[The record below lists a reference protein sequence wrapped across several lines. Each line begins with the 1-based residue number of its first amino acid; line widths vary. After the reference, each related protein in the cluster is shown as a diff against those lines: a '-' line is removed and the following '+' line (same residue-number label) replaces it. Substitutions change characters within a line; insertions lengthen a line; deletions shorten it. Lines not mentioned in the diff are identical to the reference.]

1 MILNN
6 SVMAKIKPN
15 NTEGVDHYIAN
26 LPVEQQIALKRV
38 RQIIKNTVPE
48 AQEFISYSKPAYH
61 FHGMIG
67 SFAAFKN
74 HCSFFPWNAQ
84 TIIDFAD
91 ELKDFKTSAGT
102 IQFTPDKPI
111 PEELLQ
117 KILRYRVEG
126 NLEKKK

>member
-1 MILNN
+1 LIFNN

-15 NTEGVDHYIAN
+15 NTEGVDHYIVN
-26 LPVEQQIALKRV
+26 LPMEQQIALKRV
-38 RQIIKNTVPE
+38 RQIIKNTVPG
-48 AQEFISYSKPAYH
+48 AQEYLSYKMPAYH

-67 SFAAFKN
+67 GFAAFKN
-74 HCSFFPWNAQ
+74 HCSFYPWNAQ
-84 TIIDFAD
+84 TIIDFAA
-91 ELKDFKTSAGT
+91 ELKEFKTSAGT

-117 KILRYRVEG
+117 KILRYRVAG

>member
-48 AQEFISYSKPAYH
+48 AVEFISYSKPAYH

-102 IQFTPDKPI
+102 IQFTPNKPI
-111 PEELLQ
+111 PEELLK
-117 KILRYRVEG
+117 KILRYRAAG

>member
-1 MILNN
+1 MIFNN

-117 KILRYRVEG
+117 KILCYRVAG

>member
-1 MILNN
+1 
-6 SVMAKIKPN
+6 MAKIKPN

-48 AQEFISYSKPAYH
+48 AVEFISYSKPAYH
-61 FHGMIG
+61 FHGMIA

-91 ELKDFKTSAGT
+91 ELQDFKTSAGT
-102 IQFTPDKPI
+102 IQFNPDKPI

-117 KILRYRVEG
+117 KILRYRVAG
-126 NLEKKK
+126 NLEKK

>member
-1 MILNN
+1 MT
-6 SVMAKIKPN
+6 MAGTKPN
-15 NTEGVDHYIAN
+15 DTEGVNQYIAN
-26 LPVEQQIALKRV
+26 LPLEQQIALERV

-48 AQEFISYSKPAYH
+48 AVEFISYKMPAYH
-61 FHGMIG
+61 CHGMIG
-67 SFAAFKN
+67 GFAAFKN

-84 TIIDFAD
+84 TIIDFED

-102 IQFTPDKPI
+102 IQFTPEKPI

-117 KILRYRVEG
+117 KILRYHVAG